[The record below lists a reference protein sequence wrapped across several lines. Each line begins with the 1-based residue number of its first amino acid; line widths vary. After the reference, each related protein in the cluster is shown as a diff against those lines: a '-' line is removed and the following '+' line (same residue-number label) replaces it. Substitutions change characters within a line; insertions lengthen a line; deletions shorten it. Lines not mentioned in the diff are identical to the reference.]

1 MTFLRWNRLP
11 ALGAG
16 LLLLACG
23 GDGGGGTGPCTPGP
37 ATQLAKNGGDAQ
49 SWYVNNPL
57 PTPLSV
63 IVRDANNCPVPS
75 VGVDWSAQHH
85 ELCRYRDDGGQ
96 RRCDLAAGSSSWQ
109 RGLAIAGFH
118 RHCRRATNVR
128 RRGCE
133 GQLLQ
138 PSNGR
143 RTGGWHCYLDV
154 RRCRRTHRDIHGRP
168 RLWDAAGQR
177 YLRSRDVHTCGNQEL
192 LLQSPWKHDRDD
204 QGGALNKREQGAGAC
219 GPASQR
225 CSFTR

>member
-1 MTFLRWNRLP
+1 MGRGPRGTGNHAHPACSIDIGRFQTALGVRRRVMTFLRWNRLP

-63 IVRDANNCPVPS
+63 IVRDVNNCPVP
-75 VGVDWSAQHH
+75 GVVVNLAIQTGGGWCEPRAEYDQLERGH
-85 ELCRYRDDGGQ
+85 EHGGQ
-96 RRCDLAAGSSSWQ
+96 RRCCLAAGRSSWQ

-143 RTGGWHCYLDV
+143 HTGGWH
-154 RRCRRTHRDIHGRP
+154 R
-168 RLWDAAGQR
+168 
-177 YLRSRDVHTCGNQEL
+177 
-192 LLQSPWKHDRDD
+192 
-204 QGGALNKREQGAGAC
+204 
-219 GPASQR
+219 
-225 CSFTR
+225 

>member
-75 VGVDWSAQHH
+75 VGVDWSV
-85 ELCRYRDDGGQ
+85 
-96 RRCDLAAGSSSWQ
+96 
-109 RGLAIAGFH
+109 I
-118 RHCRRATNVR
+118 
-128 RRGCE
+128 
-133 GQLLQ
+133 
-138 PSNGR
+138 
-143 RTGGWHCYLDV
+143 TGGGGLSP
-154 RRCRRTHRDIHGRP
+154 THSTTNS
-168 RLWDAAGQR
+168 AGIAMTVD
-177 YLRSRDVHTCGNQEL
+177 SVGAT
-192 LLQSPWKHDRDD
+192 SPQVVDR
-204 QGGALNKREQGAGAC
+204 K
-219 GPASQR
+219 SVV
-225 CSFTR
+225 